1 MSSTR
6 IKKNDRVI
14 VIAGNQEGKTGRVL
28 RIDRVKNRVFIEGV
42 NMRKKAMR
50 RKSEQDQ
57 GGIIEIE
64 ASIAISNVAPVVRV
78 DGKDRPTRVG
88 YRFEDGKKVRY
99 AKRTGEAL

>member
-1 MSSTR
+1 MKTTR
-6 IKKNDRVI
+6 IKKNDQVMVI
-14 VIAGNQEGKTGRVL
+14 SGNEKGKTGRVL
-28 RIDRVKNRVFIEGV
+28 RLDREKGRVFIEGV

-64 ASIAISNVAPVVRV
+64 GSVALSNVMVVGK
-78 DGKDRPTRVG
+78 DGKPSRVG
-88 YRFEDGKKVRY
+88 YRFENGEKVRY

>member
-64 ASIAISNVAPVVRV
+64 ASIAISNVMLLAK
-78 DGKDRPTRVG
+78 DGKPTRVG
-88 YRFEDGKKVRY
+88 YRFDNNEKVRY